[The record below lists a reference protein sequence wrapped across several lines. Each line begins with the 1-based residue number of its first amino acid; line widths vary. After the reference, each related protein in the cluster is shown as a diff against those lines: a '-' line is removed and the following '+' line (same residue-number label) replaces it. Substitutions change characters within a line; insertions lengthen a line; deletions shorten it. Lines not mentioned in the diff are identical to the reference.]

1 MSRGNTSNS
10 PIRAAVYTRISSD
23 PDGLEQGVE
32 RQEKDSRR
40 MCHERGWEV
49 REVFT
54 DNDVSAD
61 RAKKPRKGYQ
71 HLLADMKA
79 GKVDAVVC
87 WVGDRLHRNL
97 TELVEFGAICEDHSI
112 ILLTE
117 EGETRFGQDDTMAY
131 IKGVIAHDELR
142 KMKVRMR
149 RAKQQKAERGE
160 WGGGRRPFGFDV
172 MPGSPR
178 GIVPKV
184 PSRLAVNKVEA
195 AHIRWGAKFLLDGGS
210 LNGLRF
216 AWMERGVETVMGAR
230 TRDGSQSHWTTGS
243 ISKILT
249 SPTIVGL
256 RHYKG
261 EILGEAQWDAI
272 LDRDTWEAVCA
283 ILNDPSRQ
291 KRAVTTEWPLRGV
304 LTCGPC
310 GGLLYG
316 KMRSQKQGGTR
327 FYRCDR
333 GNGGCGKAFVTA
345 SYVEEYATNVLVV
358 MASSSETLSLLM
370 SETKENDAELAALI
384 TMRSEDE
391 AKLRR
396 LDESALDDLLGDLK
410 VDRRAIAAKRRELE
424 KSIAARSVRIGALR
438 GISVEGMGLGLADRW
453 NRMTVDEHR
462 RIFLALVSEIRV
474 HPSQLNGMQ
483 RSKFDPSRITFIW
496 RSGTLGARM
505 EAINLTFLES
515 FGKDYTVLGLVTM
528 DGKAIGTIWNPTEA
542 HA

>member
-1 MSRGNTSNS
+1 M
-10 PIRAAVYTRISSD
+10 
-23 PDGLEQGVE
+23 
-32 RQEKDSRR
+32 
-40 MCHERGWEV
+40 
-49 REVFT
+49 
-54 DNDVSAD
+54 
-61 RAKKPRKGYQ
+61 
-71 HLLADMKA
+71 
-79 GKVDAVVC
+79 
-87 WVGDRLHRNL
+87 
-97 TELVEFGAICEDHSI
+97 
-112 ILLTE
+112 
-117 EGETRFGQDDTMAY
+117 
-131 IKGVIAHDELR
+131 
-142 KMKVRMR
+142 
-149 RAKQQKAERGE
+149 
-160 WGGGRRPFGFDV
+160 
-172 MPGSPR
+172 
-178 GIVPKV
+178 
-184 PSRLAVNKVEA
+184 
-195 AHIRWGAKFLLDGGS
+195 
-210 LNGLRF
+210 
-216 AWMERGVETVMGAR
+216 
-230 TRDGSQSHWTTGS
+230 
-243 ISKILT
+243 
-249 SPTIVGL
+249 
-256 RHYKG
+256 
-261 EILGEAQWDAI
+261 
-272 LDRDTWEAVCA
+272 
-283 ILNDPSRQ
+283 
-291 KRAVTTEWPLRGV
+291 
-304 LTCGPC
+304 
-310 GGLLYG
+310 
-316 KMRSQKQGGTR
+316 
-327 FYRCDR
+327 
-333 GNGGCGKAFVTA
+333 TA